1 MTFVTRGRDRHNAR
15 MKRDTVNYT
24 VVGAV
29 VLAAFALLLFTLIRI
44 TGTRT
49 GEAGYLARY
58 DNVTG
63 LAFGAP
69 VFYEGFRIGQV
80 TAITPER
87 KDGRTRYR
95 VDLAI
100 RGDWPIPSDSVAKLA
115 SAGLLADISI
125 AISEGSA
132 KTMLKPGAELKS
144 LGGGDLFAAMNELAS
159 EVTLLSRER
168 IRPMVESLQRS
179 VDKIGGELET
189 ATPILVH
196 DARTLLT
203 RLNQASAAMNEVLSA
218 PNRAHV
224 ASTLEDLASTAD
236 NARELSAELRLTQQ
250 KLDTLMVEANAAVSE
265 NRPALKDAIAD
276 LAQIT
281 GSLAQRIDSISQNL
295 DSASRHV
302 NEFSR
307 EIRKNPNRLLFTPP
321 ADEVKVEEE

>member
-1 MTFVTRGRDRHNAR
+1 MTFVTGRRPRHNAR

-24 VVGAV
+24 AVGAV
-29 VLAAFALLLFTLIRI
+29 VLAAFALLLFTLMRI

-63 LAFGAP
+63 LAYGAP
-69 VFYEGFRIGQV
+69 VFYEGFRVGHV
-80 TAITPER
+80 TGITPER

-95 VDLAI
+95 IDLAI
-100 RGDWPIPSDSVAKLA
+100 RGDWPIPEDSVAKLA
-115 SAGLLADISI
+115 STGLLADISI
-125 AISEGSA
+125 AISEGAST
-132 KTMLKPGAELKS
+132 TMLKPGAELKS

-159 EVTLLSRER
+159 ELTLLSRER
-168 IRPMVESLQRS
+168 IRPMVESLADS
-179 VDKIGGELET
+179 VDKIGGELES
-189 ATPILVH
+189 ATPLLVE
-196 DARTLLT
+196 DARTLLA
-203 RLNQASAAMNEVLSA
+203 RLNEASAAMNEVLSVQ
-218 PNRAHV
+218 NRAHV

-236 NARELSAELRLTQQ
+236 NARELSAELRQTQQ
-250 KLDTLMVEANAAVSE
+250 KLDALMVEANATVSE

-281 GSLAQRIDSISQNL
+281 GSLAQRIDSISHNL

-321 ADEVKVEEE
+321 ADKVKVEEE

>member
-1 MTFVTRGRDRHNAR
+1 MTFVTRRRDRHNGR

-24 VVGAV
+24 AVGAV
-29 VLAAFALLLFTLIRI
+29 VLAAFALLLFTLLRI

-49 GEAGYLARY
+49 GETGYLARY

-63 LAFGAP
+63 LSDGAP

-87 KDGRTRYR
+87 KDGKTRYR
-95 VDLAI
+95 VDLGI
-100 RGDWPIPSDSVAKLA
+100 RGDWPIPADSVAKLA
-115 SAGLLADISI
+115 ATGLLADISI
-125 AISEGSA
+125 AIREGES
-132 KTMLKPGAELKS
+132 KTVLKPGAELRS
-144 LGGGDLFAAMNELAS
+144 QGGGDLFAAMNELAS
-159 EVTLLSRER
+159 ELTLLSRER
-168 IRPMVESLQRS
+168 IRPMVESLADS

-189 ATPILVH
+189 ATPMLVK
-196 DARTLLT
+196 DARTLLL
-203 RLNQASAAMNEVLSA
+203 RLNEASAAMNEVLSA

-224 ASTLEDLASTAD
+224 ASTLEDLASTAE

-250 KLDTLMVEANAAVSE
+250 KLDALMVEANATVNE

-281 GSLAQRIDSISQNL
+281 GALAQRIDSISQNL

-307 EIRKNPNRLLFTPP
+307 EIRQNPNRLLFTPP
-321 ADEVKVEEE
+321 ADAAKGEEP